1 MKKNILQLGVFLIF
15 CCTTPSYSQWT
26 PIGPNAAP
34 SGTPGITSLF
44 ISGDTLWS
52 SNNVFGAHY
61 STDFGQVW
69 CETGMTSGDI
79 RGIAKTGSIVVTAS
93 TANIMYSSNSGMD
106 FGGTAQLNT
115 MLDLDMG
122 TSLAIVGSISGIY
135 TSTNLG
141 YGWTRPITSGRF
153 SSVAISGNVMFAGD
167 STKVL
172 RSTNN
177 GASFVTS
184 LSSRVVTSITAIGS
198 NVYVCSGSGID
209 YTTDNGVTWN
219 TMTTEFGFH
228 KITKKGSDFYATS
241 GSNIYKS
248 TNNGVN
254 WSVTYAGNITA
265 TEIVSDNNNIYA
277 LVNSQFYRS
286 SNNGANWINYP
297 YHFMQ
302 AYTAYKTPT
311 SLLTSTNTPGI
322 HRSTN
327 EGANWTMHFGN
338 VTNVRCFS
346 TRGSTIYAGNSP
358 YDGGV
363 ALTTNDG
370 INWTGGGLSGYAVY
384 SIVAETPNI
393 VVSTYQHD
401 IWFKENP
408 ASSNWWQA
416 NINAGFSI
424 YALAGK
430 DSVILA
436 GIPTSGV
443 YRSNNAGVS
452 FGRVLIYSQSIGS
465 IVMSGNYA
473 FAGTSTGIFVST
485 DKGVTWASTSFAFTN
500 VNALAIS
507 GNYVFAGTEK
517 HGIFISQDLGSTWRN
532 INGNLGKRI
541 SVNKLFISGNDLYA
555 ATYTSSVLKASISG
569 LVGVTEPPVTSLP
582 AEYSLGQNYPNPFNP
597 VTTFSYDIKT
607 SGFITLKVYDI
618 LGNEIAELVN
628 ENKNAGRYSVIFDA
642 GKYNLS
648 SGTYFYKLIT
658 GEFVDTKRMMLI
670 K

>member
-1 MKKNILQLGVFLIF
+1 MKKFILCLGVFAILGCAEI
-15 CCTTPSYSQWT
+15 SYSQWI

-34 SGTPGITSLF
+34 SGAPVITSLF

-52 SNNVFGAHY
+52 TNSVFGAHY
-61 STDFGQVW
+61 STNFGQVW
-69 CETGMTSGDI
+69 CETGMISGDI

-106 FGGTAQLNT
+106 FGSTGQLNT

-122 TSLAIVGSISGIY
+122 SSLAIAGSVSGIY
-135 TSTNLG
+135 TSTNIG
-141 YGWTRPITSGRF
+141 YSWTRSITSSRF
-153 SSVAISGNVMFAGD
+153 SSVAVSGNVMFAGD

-177 GASFVTS
+177 GANFVTS
-184 LSSRVVTSITAIGS
+184 LSSRVVTSITTIGS

-219 TMTTEFGFH
+219 TMTTEFGFY

-265 TEIVSDNNNIYA
+265 TEIISDNNNIYA

-302 AYTAYKTPT
+302 AYTVYKTPT

-327 EGANWTMHFGN
+327 EGANWTIHFGN

-358 YDGGV
+358 YSGGI
-363 ALTTNDG
+363 AKTTNDG
-370 INWTGGGLSGYAVY
+370 INWINEGFYDWAVY
-384 SIVAETPNI
+384 AILAETPNI
-393 VVSTYQHD
+393 VASTYQHD

-408 ASSNWWQA
+408 AGNNWYQSN
-416 NINAGFSI
+416 IYDGFNV

-430 DSVILA
+430 DSIILA

-443 YRSNNAGVS
+443 YRSTNAGVS
-452 FGRVLIYSQSIGS
+452 FITTLNYSQSIGS

-473 FAGTSTGIFVST
+473 FAGTSTGIFKST
-485 DKGVTWASTSFAFTN
+485 DKGVTWTNTSFAFPN
-500 VNALAIS
+500 VNGLAIS

-517 HGIFISQDLGSTWRN
+517 NGIFISQDLGSTWIN

-555 ATYTSSVLKASISG
+555 ATYTNSVLKAPISS
-569 LVGVTEPPVTSLP
+569 LVGITEPSVTSLP
-582 AEYSLGQNYPNPFNP
+582 EEYNLSQNYPNPFNP
-597 VTTFSYDIKT
+597 VTTFTYDIKT

-628 ENKNAGRYSVIFDA
+628 EKKNAGRYSVVFDA

-648 SGTYFYKLIT
+648 SGVYFYKLIT